1 MKPTTITLPR
11 YEPMNGW
18 TGRILRVDLSEMRIW
33 AQETAPYVPK
43 FLGARGIAAKL
54 CWDEFPEP
62 VGEFDPANPLMV
74 FPGALTGTRAPYSGR
89 TNICAFSPQAWPHH
103 WFTRSSVG
111 AHFGGELKRAG
122 YDGLVVTGASETP
135 VRIRIRDDQVSI
147 LPADDLWGLDALA
160 TLDTLES
167 IDGKGTRSLAIGQA
181 GERLS
186 RIATIMAGSSN
197 AAGQG
202 GFGAVMGAK
211 KLKAISVQATG
222 RVSMAHPEAIRSL
235 ARALAANIKR
245 DVHCLGDLEGVKA
258 QVARAGGGGVRVGAC
273 TEGCVT
279 PCRARF
285 VDMPAATSDGKISG
299 DFMCVAVNMFPGL
312 GERALSLPSPVREM
326 VGWQMDLSA
335 AFEMNVLTNR
345 YGLNQFD
352 VLMGMV
358 PWLVGCQHGG
368 LISDLNGTP
377 MDWNSPA
384 FWAEFLH
391 AVAYRQGLGDA
402 LAEGGWAASRALRM
416 GEDLA
421 DWRYPGW
428 GQPTHW
434 DGHGSP
440 NLKYPFW
447 IVSALQWL
455 ADSRDPFNN
464 AHGYNRTRMV
474 SDRIFQAPEGDA
486 RVEAMRFT
494 RELGQRLYGD
504 PDSLDPT
511 SGYRGKA
518 YPAYLHTI
526 RPVLKD
532 TVPVDDLVFPLQYDP
547 RADDGLWVLRDVEG
561 MGDVPGPDV
570 ESRLF
575 AAGTGLDWSPEE
587 LDHAAARVVTME
599 RALLVR
605 HWARSRATD
614 ELVLPF
620 FERPEL
626 GINPLIGQ
634 RQSLDRD
641 RFGPVLDE
649 FYALQGWDPET
660 GWPTRKR
667 LQQLGLGDVHDPMVV
682 GATRARQ
689 RRDGAQDE
697 SIALPPGNCQ

>member
-1 MKPTTITLPR
+1 MKPTTVTL
-11 YEPMNGW
+11 GHFQATHAW
-18 TGRILRVDLSEMRIW
+18 TGRILRIDLSNRRVW
-33 AQETAPYVPK
+33 AQETAPYVPE
-43 FLGARGIAAKL
+43 FLGGRGIAAKL
-54 CWDEFPEP
+54 CWDEYADP
-62 VGEFDPANPLMV
+62 VAEFDPANPLMI
-74 FPGALTGTRAPYSGR
+74 FPGAVTGTRAPYSGR
-89 TNICAFSPQAWPHH
+89 TNICAFSPQACPHR

-122 YDGLVVTGASETP
+122 YDGLVVTGAAEMP

-147 LPADDLWGLDALA
+147 LPADDLWGHDALE
-160 TLDTLES
+160 TLEALES
-167 IDGKGTRSLAIGQA
+167 ADGLDTRSLAIGQA

-211 KLKAISVQATG
+211 KLKAISVQGSG
-222 RVSMAHPEAIRSL
+222 RVSLAHPEAIRAL
-235 ARALAANIKR
+235 ARAMAASIKR
-245 DVHCLGDLEGVKA
+245 EVHCLGDLEGVKA
-258 QVARAGGGGVRVGAC
+258 RVARAGGGGVRVGAC

-285 VDMPAATSDGKISG
+285 VDMPSATGGPKLTG
-299 DFMCVAVNMFPGL
+299 DFMCVAVNMFPGI
-312 GERALSLPSPVREM
+312 GERADSLPSPVREM
-326 VGWQMDLSA
+326 VGWQMDLAA

-352 VLMGMV
+352 LLMGIV
-358 PWLVGCQHGG
+358 PWLRGCQHAG
-368 LISDLNGTP
+368 LISDLDGTP

-391 AVAYRQGLGDA
+391 AVAYREGTGDA
-402 LAEGGWAASRALRM
+402 LAEGGWLASRALGM
-416 GEDLA
+416 GQELA

-428 GQPTHW
+428 GQATHW
-434 DGHGSP
+434 DGHGSANMVFP
-440 NLKYPFW
+440 YW

-464 AHGYNRTRMV
+464 AHGYNRTRTAG
-474 SDRIFQAPEGDA
+474 DRVFRAAAGDE
-486 RVEAMRFT
+486 RDEAMRFV
-494 RELGQRLYGD
+494 RELSQSLYGD
-504 PDSLDPT
+504 PDALDPT

-518 YPAYLHTI
+518 YAAYLHTI

-532 TVPVDDLVFPLQYDP
+532 TVPVDDLVFPLQHNP
-547 RADDGLWVLRDVEG
+547 LADDGLWVLRDVES
-561 MGDVPGPDV
+561 MGDVPGPEV

-587 LDHAAARVVTME
+587 LDHAAARVVTLE

-605 HWARSRATD
+605 HWARARSTD

-626 GINPLIGQ
+626 GTNPLIGQ
-634 RQSLDRD
+634 RQCLDRQQF
-641 RFGPVLDE
+641 RPVLDA
-649 FYALQGWDPET
+649 FYALQGWDAET
-660 GWPTRKR
+660 GWPTKER
-667 LQQLGLGDVHDPMVV
+667 LAQLGLADVHDPMVA
-682 GATRARQ
+682 GAARARH
-689 RRDGAQDE
+689 RLGAG
-697 SIALPPGNCQ
+697 SSAS